1 LSKPATT
8 TPAIDILNYKKYNL
22 TEVKNMNIILWT
34 MALTVAI
41 ILTIVKREF
50 NGLSAFII
58 ISAVVC
64 LIFSV
69 LNAITSEKTIKPSET
84 TLNQISQI
92 NWSDEENLLKIG
104 FEDIKNGYTY
114 FDPNYRIHITKTDEI
129 PEKISEYKNYKYK
142 FSEIGLG
149 WFELSRLWTKEPFV
163 ERRWIIYVDNIEIY
177 IVEDNTEGSP
187 YIFEEVIAKFYE
199 KQQSLK

>member
-1 LSKPATT
+1 
-8 TPAIDILNYKKYNL
+8 
-22 TEVKNMNIILWT
+22 MNIILWT

-41 ILTIVKREF
+41 ILTIIKRKF

-64 LIFSV
+64 LIFSI
-69 LNAITSEKTIKPSET
+69 LNAVTSEKTIKPSET

-104 FEDIKNGYTY
+104 FEDIENGYTY
-114 FDPNYRIHITKTDEI
+114 SDPNYRIHITKTDEI

-142 FSEIGLG
+142 CSEIGLG

-163 ERRWIIYVDNIEIY
+163 ERRWIIYMDNIEIY
-177 IVEDNTEGSP
+177 VDEDNTEGSP
-187 YIFEEVIAKFYE
+187 YIFEEVIDKLYE